1 MTQLQRRSQTASET
15 IPGFFARGVSY
26 YKLFWVF
33 FIASFLGAITE
44 TLFMLL
50 TRGELQNRSGLI
62 YGQFSLV
69 WGLGAVLFT
78 VCFHRL
84 TGRRDL
90 VIFLAGTVLGGAYEY
105 LCSWVQE
112 VLFGACFWDYS
123 HIPLNINGRVSLL
136 YSMFW
141 GVAAVLWVK
150 DLYPRMCRWIGRIPG
165 PIGKPLTWALTGFM
179 AVNILLSAAAL
190 ARWDARQMGR
200 PPQNPVDVFLDVHFP
215 DRRMY
220 QNYSTLTF
228 VGTEEAK
235 EAAKATAT
243 AANVNI
249 GNILLMLV
257 YGVIASS
264 TMIIPGISGSFVML
278 LLGVYGTLIASVA
291 NLFPFTAATLDAV
304 LVLLPFGIGVV
315 IGLVYCSK
323 LIKFLLAKFPVPT
336 YAAIFGFVLG
346 SIGCVFPGFD
356 KIDLVGVIAA
366 IAGILV
372 LWGCERLDPGEA
384 K

>member
-1 MTQLQRRSQTASET
+1 M
-15 IPGFFARGVSY
+15 
-26 YKLFWVF
+26 
-33 FIASFLGAITE
+33 
-44 TLFMLL
+44 
-50 TRGELQNRSGLI
+50 
-62 YGQFSLV
+62 
-69 WGLGAVLFT
+69 
-78 VCFHRL
+78 
-84 TGRRDL
+84 
-90 VIFLAGTVLGGAYEY
+90 
-105 LCSWVQE
+105 
-112 VLFGACFWDYS
+112 
-123 HIPLNINGRVSLL
+123 
-136 YSMFW
+136 
-141 GVAAVLWVK
+141 
-150 DLYPRMCRWIGRIPG
+150 
-165 PIGKPLTWALTGFM
+165 
-179 AVNILLSAAAL
+179 
-190 ARWDARQMGR
+190 
-200 PPQNPVDVFLDVHFP
+200 
-215 DRRMY
+215 
-220 QNYSTLTF
+220 
-228 VGTEEAK
+228 
-235 EAAKATAT
+235 
-243 AANVNI
+243 NI

-346 SIGCVFPGFD
+346 SIGCVFPGFG

-372 LWGCERLDPGEA
+372 LWGCERLAPGEA

>member
-1 MTQLQRRSQTASET
+1 M
-15 IPGFFARGVSY
+15 
-26 YKLFWVF
+26 F
-33 FIASFLGAITE
+33 FIGVILGSIPMLFKSSFLPGGKGTK
-44 TLFMLL
+44 
-50 TRGELQNRSGLI
+50 
-62 YGQFSLV
+62 
-69 WGLGAVLFT
+69 
-78 VCFHRL
+78 
-84 TGRRDL
+84 L
-90 VIFLAGTVLGGAYEY
+90 VINPANVIAFIAGFAIM
-105 LCSWVQE
+105 
-112 VLFGACFWDYS
+112 
-123 HIPLNINGRVSLL
+123 IPMI
-136 YSMFW
+136 
-141 GVAAVLWVK
+141 VAGNT
-150 DLYPRMCRWIGRIPG
+150 D
-165 PIGKPLTWALTGFM
+165 
-179 AVNILLSAAAL
+179 
-190 ARWDARQMGR
+190 
-200 PPQNPVDVFLDVHFP
+200 
-215 DRRMY
+215 
-220 QNYSTLTF
+220 
-228 VGTEEAK
+228 EAK

-366 IAGILV
+366 IAGIMV
-372 LWGCERLDPGEA
+372 LWGCERLAPGEA

>member
-1 MTQLQRRSQTASET
+1 MQLLYFVLAGVVFGLANV
-15 IPGFFARGVSY
+15 IPGVSGGTMAVVFGIYERLLSVLSDPLHNIKKEWKFLVTFAIGLAIGILAFG
-26 YKLFWVF
+26 KLMNWALVNYPAQSAMF
-33 FIASFLGAITE
+33 FIGVILGSIPMLFKSSFLPGGKGTK
-44 TLFMLL
+44 
-50 TRGELQNRSGLI
+50 
-62 YGQFSLV
+62 
-69 WGLGAVLFT
+69 
-78 VCFHRL
+78 
-84 TGRRDL
+84 L
-90 VIFLAGTVLGGAYEY
+90 VI
-105 LCSWVQE
+105 
-112 VLFGACFWDYS
+112 
-123 HIPLNINGRVSLL
+123 
-136 YSMFW
+136 
-141 GVAAVLWVK
+141 
-150 DLYPRMCRWIGRIPG
+150 
-165 PIGKPLTWALTGFM
+165 
-179 AVNILLSAAAL
+179 
-190 ARWDARQMGR
+190 
-200 PPQNPVDVFLDVHFP
+200 NP
-215 DRRMY
+215 
-220 QNYSTLTF
+220 
-228 VGTEEAK
+228 
-235 EAAKATAT
+235 
-243 AANVNI
+243 ANVNI